1 MPMTPLDHRD
11 DGVIRE
17 LFAELRSTERAQAP
31 NFRTMLERQSAPRR
45 IVRPLARFLVSAAAA
60 VVFLAAGVVVWHR
73 LHRPGISR
81 MATVS
86 SIVSWKS
93 PTAILLRTPGRE
105 LLRGVPDLH
114 SSILDRLIPTN
125 KSEESGT

>member
-1 MPMTPLDHRD
+1 MPMTRLDHRD

-17 LFAELRSTERAQAP
+17 LFTELRGTDRAQLP
-31 NFRTMLERQSAPRR
+31 DFRTMRERASVQRR
-45 IVRPLARFLVSAAAA
+45 IARPLARSLVNAAAA
-60 VVFLAAGVVVWHR
+60 VVLLAAGVVVWQR
-73 LHRPGISR
+73 LHHDGSLRS
-81 MATVS
+81 ATVS

-93 PTAILLRTPGRE
+93 PTAILLRTPGSE

-125 KSEESGT
+125 KSEESGI